1 MQRDND
7 PRSGR
12 NHRTAAHASPGGGP
26 GISELPGAPGGF
38 GGGPLLNRRSMMKA
52 LGLGAAAIAGPG
64 LVAGCSSSSS
74 GGRTSIVFEETKP
87 EVVPYFN
94 NLVAKFNASQ
104 SSVTVSH
111 DFTSSLIAEFVR
123 GNPPAIDCDN
133 YNLTTSIFVAR
144 GVLADLGGLPQA
156 KLIDPNIQA
165 LVTQYASFHGETS
178 ILPYSVAAAGVIYNV
193 DLFDKVGVSSVPT
206 TWSEFLAV
214 CEKFKSAKITPVY
227 QTYGDTWTTQQG
239 LFDYTAGGMIDV
251 AAFYQGLAREGT
263 NLGPNSSVS
272 YQKDFTAPCKQMLSL
287 APYFN
292 DNPIAKHYAD
302 GNQAFASSQAGM
314 YMQGPWAVGEI
325 LAINPKLKMGT
336 FALPATDDASQTKCR
351 VNLDLA
357 IWLPRSQP
365 QAQHDA
371 AVQFLD
377 YLMQPSVLNAY
388 NQANLAFS
396 PLKNAP
402 PQTSPLVSGLN
413 QYVSSGR
420 FYQGPG
426 TYVPLTIPVG
436 NFIQEMML
444 TGNVS
449 GFTSSMDAAFK
460 RLAIRTSA

>member
-1 MQRDND
+1 MRRGRRGKSA
-7 PRSGR
+7 RSGGQR
-12 NHRTAAHASPGGGP
+12 PVPTHGTVTGTPPAQASAMMSRRT
-26 GISELPGAPGGF
+26 
-38 GGGPLLNRRSMMKA
+38 MMKTA
-52 LGLGAAAIAGPG
+52 GLGAAALAVPG
-64 LVAGCSSSSS
+64 LAAGCSSS
-74 GGRTSIVFEETKP
+74 GGTTGIIFEETKP

-104 SSVTVSH
+104 STVAVTH
-111 DFTSSLIAEFVR
+111 DFTTNLIAAFVR

-144 GVLADLGGLPQA
+144 GVLADLAHLPQA
-156 KLIDPNIQA
+156 KLINPNIQA
-165 LVTQYASFHGETS
+165 LVNQYASFHGETNV
-178 ILPYSVAAAGVIYNV
+178 LPFSVAAEGVIYNK
-193 DLFDKVGVSSVPT
+193 DLFDKVGVSDVPT

-214 CEKFKSAKITPVY
+214 CEKFKSKNITPIY

-239 LFDYTAGGMIDV
+239 LFDYTVGGMIDV
-251 AAFYQGLAREGT
+251 AAFYKQLNAEGT

-272 YQKDFTAPCKQMLSL
+272 FAKDFTAPCKQMLSL

-292 DNPIAKHYAD
+292 ENPIAKHYAD
-302 GNQAFASSQAGM
+302 GNLAFASSQAGM
-314 YMQGPWAVGEI
+314 YMQGPWAVGQV
-325 LAINPKLKMGT
+325 LTINPKLKMGT
-336 FALPATDDASQTKCR
+336 FPLPATDDASQTKCR

-357 IWLPRSQP
+357 VWLPRSQP
-365 QAQHDA
+365 AAQRTA
-371 AVQFLD
+371 ALHFLN
-377 YLMQPSVLNAY
+377 YLMQPSVVTAY

-436 NFIQEMML
+436 NFVQEMML
-444 TGNVS
+444 TGDVA
-449 GFTSSMDAAFK
+449 GFTSSMDSAFK

>member
-1 MQRDND
+1 MD
-7 PRSGR
+7 
-12 NHRTAAHASPGGGP
+12 GP
-26 GISELPGAPGGF
+26 VLS
-38 GGGPLLNRRSMMKA
+38 RRSMMKA
-52 LGLGAAAIAGPG
+52 AGLGAAAIAAPG
-64 LVAGCSSSSS
+64 LVAGCSSS
-74 GGRTSIVFEETKP
+74 GGATRIVFEETKP

-104 SSVTVSH
+104 SQVVVTH

-144 GVLADLGGLPQA
+144 GVLADLAGFPQA
-156 KLIDPNIQA
+156 QLIEPNIQA
-165 LVTQYASFHGETS
+165 LVTQYASYHGETS
-178 ILPYSVAAAGVIYNV
+178 ILPYSVAAEGVIYNV

-214 CEKFKSAKITPVY
+214 CEKFKSANITPVY
-227 QTYGDTWTTQQG
+227 QTYGDTWTIQQG
-239 LFDYTAGGMIDV
+239 LFDYTVGGMVDV
-251 AAFYQGLAREGT
+251 AAFYQQLAREGT

-272 YQKDFTAPCKQMLSL
+272 FDKDFTEPCKQMLSL
-287 APYFN
+287 SPYFN
-292 DNPIAKHYAD
+292 AGSIAKHYGD
-302 GNQAFASSQAGM
+302 GNLAFANGQAGM
-314 YMQGPWAVGEI
+314 YMQGPWAVGQV

-336 FALPATDDASQTKCR
+336 FPLPATEDASQTKCR

-365 QAQHDA
+365 AAQRQA

-377 YLMQPSVLNAY
+377 YLMQPSVVNAY

-402 PQTSPLVSGLN
+402 PQTSAIVSGLQ

-420 FYQGPG
+420 FYQGAG
-426 TYVPLTIPVG
+426 TYVPITIPVG
-436 NFIQEMML
+436 NFVQEMML

-449 GFTSSMDAAFK
+449 GFTSSMDGAFK
-460 RLAIRTSA
+460 RLAVRTSA

>member
-1 MQRDND
+1 MQQDRAQR
-7 PRSGR
+7 PGSSGQ
-12 NHRTAAHASPGGGP
+12 AAAPAGGP
-26 GISELPGAPGGF
+26 VME
-38 GGGPLLNRRSMMKA
+38 RRTLMKA
-52 LGLGAAAIAGPG
+52 LGLGAAAIAIPG
-64 LVAGCSSSSS
+64 LAAGCSAASASS
-74 GGRTSIVFEETKP
+74 RTSIVFEETKP

-94 NLVAKFNASQ
+94 NLVAKFNAMQ
-104 SSVTVSH
+104 PDVTVTH
-111 DFTSSLIAEFVR
+111 DFTSNLIAEFVR

-144 GVLADLGGLPQA
+144 GVLADLAGLPQA
-156 KLIDPNIQA
+156 RTIAPDIQA
-165 LVTQYASFHGETS
+165 LVTQYASYHGETS
-178 ILPYSVAAAGVIYNV
+178 ILPYSVAAEGVIYNV

-214 CEKFKSAKITPVY
+214 CEKFKSANITPVY
-227 QTYGDTWTTQQG
+227 QTYGDTWTIQQG
-239 LFDYTAGGMIDV
+239 LFDYTTGGMIDV
-251 AAFYQGLAREGT
+251 AAFYRELAGAGT
-263 NLGPNSSVS
+263 NLGPDSAVS
-272 YQKDFTAPCKQMLSL
+272 FEKDFTAPCQKMLSL

-292 DNPIAKHYAD
+292 ENPIAKHYAD
-302 GNQAFASSQAGM
+302 GNLAFANGQAGM
-314 YMQGPWAVGEI
+314 YMQGPWAVGEV
-325 LAINPKLKMGT
+325 LAISPKLKLGT
-336 FALPATDDASQTKCR
+336 FALPTTDDASQTKCR

-357 IWLPRSQP
+357 IWLPRSQAP
-365 QAQHDA
+365 AQRTA
-371 AVQFLD
+371 AIQFLN

-402 PQTSPLVSGLN
+402 PQKSPLVSGLQ

-426 TYVPLTIPVG
+426 TYVPLTIPIG

-449 GFTSSMDAAFK
+449 GFTSSMDGAFK

>member
-1 MQRDND
+1 
-7 PRSGR
+7 
-12 NHRTAAHASPGGGP
+12 
-26 GISELPGAPGGF
+26 
-38 GGGPLLNRRSMMKA
+38 MMKA
-52 LGLGAAAIAGPG
+52 LGLGTAALAVPS
-64 LVAGCSSSSS
+64 LVAGCSSSS
-74 GGRTSIVFEETKP
+74 GGATKIVFEETKP
-87 EVVPYFN
+87 EVIPYFD

-104 SSVTVSH
+104 SHVVVTH
-111 DFTSSLIAEFVR
+111 DSISSLIAEFVR
-123 GNPPAIDCDN
+123 GDPPAIDCDN

-156 KLIDPNIQA
+156 KTIDPNIQA
-165 LVTQYASFHGETS
+165 LVTQYASFQGETS
-178 ILPYSVAAAGVIYNV
+178 VLPYSVAAEGVIYNV

-206 TWSEFLAV
+206 TWTEFLTVA
-214 CEKFKSAKITPVY
+214 EKFKSAGITPIY

-239 LFDYTAGGMIDV
+239 LFDYTVGGMIDV
-251 AAFYQGLAREGT
+251 AAFYQQLAREGT
-263 NLGPNSSVS
+263 NLGPNSAVS
-272 YQKDFTAPCKQMLSL
+272 FEKDFTPACQKMLSL

-292 DNPIAKHYAD
+292 DNAIARYYAN
-302 GNQAFASSQAGM
+302 GNTAFAAGQAGM
-314 YMQGPWAVGEI
+314 YMQGPWAVGEV

-336 FALPATDDASQTKCR
+336 FALPTTDDASQTRCR

-357 IWLPRSQP
+357 IWLPRSQAP
-365 QAQHDA
+365 AQRA
-371 AVQFLD
+371 AAIQFLN
-377 YLMQPSVLNAY
+377 YLMQPSVMNAY

-402 PQTSPLVSGLN
+402 PQTSPIVSGLQ

-449 GFTSSMDAAFK
+449 GFTSSMDGAFK

>member
-1 MQRDND
+1 VQQDN
-7 PRSGR
+7 
-12 NHRTAAHASPGGGP
+12 
-26 GISELPGAPGGF
+26 
-38 GGGPLLNRRSMMKA
+38 PLGLSRRSMLKA
-52 LGLGAAAIAGPG
+52 LGLGAATIAGPG
-64 LVAGCSSSSS
+64 LVAGCSSS
-74 GGRTSIVFEETKP
+74 GGATRIVFEETKP

-104 SSVTVSH
+104 SQVVVTH

-144 GVLADLGGLPQA
+144 GVLADLAGFSQA

-165 LVTQYASFHGETS
+165 LVTQYASYHGETS
-178 ILPYSVAAAGVIYNV
+178 ILPYSVAAEGVIYNV

-214 CEKFKSAKITPVY
+214 CEKFKSANITPVY
-227 QTYGDTWTTQQG
+227 QTYGDTWTIQQG
-239 LFDYTAGGMIDV
+239 LFDYTTGGMVDV
-251 AAFYQGLAREGT
+251 AAFYQQLAREGT

-272 YQKDFTAPCKQMLSL
+272 FEKDFTEPCQKMLSL
-287 APYFN
+287 SPYFN
-292 DNPIAKHYAD
+292 AGSIAKHYGD
-302 GNQAFASSQAGM
+302 GNLAFANGQAGM
-314 YMQGPWAVGEI
+314 YMQGPWAVGEV

-336 FALPATDDASQTKCR
+336 FPLPGTEDASQTKCR

-357 IWLPRSQP
+357 VWLPRSQP
-365 QAQHDA
+365 AAQRTA

-377 YLMQPSVLNAY
+377 YLMQPSIVNAY

-396 PLKNAP
+396 PFKDAP
-402 PQTSPLVSGLN
+402 PQTSPIVSGLQ

-420 FYQGPG
+420 FYQGAG
-426 TYVPLTIPVG
+426 TYVPITIPVG

-449 GFTSSMDAAFK
+449 GFTSSMDGAFK

>member
-12 NHRTAAHASPGGGP
+12 NHRTSAYTAPGGPGVPEPPGASGGGP
-26 GISELPGAPGGF
+26 VLS
-38 GGGPLLNRRSMMKA
+38 RRSMMKA
-52 LGLGAAAIAGPG
+52 VGLGAAAIAGPG
-64 LVAGCSSSSS
+64 LVAGCSSSS
-74 GGRTSIVFEETKP
+74 GGSTTKIVFEETKP
-87 EVVPYFN
+87 EVIPYFN

-104 SSVTVSH
+104 QHVAVTH
-111 DFTSSLIAEFVR
+111 DFTTNLIAAFVR

-144 GVLADLGGLPQA
+144 GVLANLANLPQA

-178 ILPYSVAAAGVIYNV
+178 VLPFSVAACGVVYNM

-214 CEKFKSAKITPVY
+214 CEKFKSAGITPIY

-239 LFDYTAGGMIDV
+239 LFDYTVGGTIDV

-272 YQKDFTAPCKQMLSL
+272 FAKDFTAPCKQMLTL
-287 APYFN
+287 TPYFN
-292 DNPIAKHYAD
+292 TNPIAKHYAD
-302 GNQAFASSQAGM
+302 GNTQFAGSQAGM
-314 YMQGPWAVGEI
+314 YMQGPWAVGQV

-336 FALPATDDASQTKCR
+336 FPLPATDDASQTKCR

-357 IWLPRSQP
+357 IWLPRSQAA
-365 QAQHDA
+365 AQRTA

-377 YLMQPSVLNAY
+377 YLMQPSIMNAY

-402 PQTSPLVSGLN
+402 PQKSPLVSGLN

-420 FYQGPG
+420 FYQGAG

-449 GFTSSMDAAFK
+449 GFTSSMDSAFK

>member
-1 MQRDND
+1 MQQGKG

-12 NHRTAAHASPGGGP
+12 NHRTVAPVTSAAPEAPGGGP
-26 GISELPGAPGGF
+26 V
-38 GGGPLLNRRSMMKA
+38 LNRRSMMKA
-52 LGLGAAAIAGPG
+52 LGLGAAGIAVPG
-64 LVAGCSSSSS
+64 LVAGCSSSS
-74 GGRTSIVFEETKP
+74 GGATRIVFEETKP

-104 SSVTVSH
+104 SKVVVTH

-144 GVLADLGGLPQA
+144 GVLADLADLPQA
-156 KLIDPNIQA
+156 KTIDPNIQA
-165 LVTQYASFHGETS
+165 LVTQYASFQGETS
-178 ILPYSVAAAGVIYNV
+178 VLPYSVAAEGVIYNR
-193 DLFDKVGVSSVPT
+193 DLFDKVGVSAVPT
-206 TWSEFLAV
+206 TWTEFLAV
-214 CEKFKSAKITPVY
+214 CEKFKSKGIVPIY

-239 LFDYTAGGMIDV
+239 LFDYTAGGMVDV
-251 AAFYQGLAREGT
+251 AAFYQGLAREAT

-272 YQKDFTAPCKQMLSL
+272 FEKDFTAPCKQMLSL

-292 DNPIAKHYAD
+292 ENPIAKHYAD
-302 GNQAFASSQAGM
+302 GNLAFASSQAGM
-314 YMQGPWAVGEI
+314 YMQGPWAVGQV
-325 LAINPKLKMGT
+325 LAISPKLKLGT

-357 IWLPRSQP
+357 VWLPRSQP
-365 QAQHDA
+365 AAQRTA
-371 AVQFLD
+371 AIQFLN
-377 YLMQPSVLNAY
+377 YLMQPSVMNAY

-402 PQTSPLVSGLN
+402 PQKSPLVSGL
-413 QYVSSGR
+413 QPYVSSGR

-426 TYVPLTIPVG
+426 TYVPLTIPIG

-449 GFTSSMDAAFK
+449 GFTSSMDGAFK

>member
-1 MQRDND
+1 
-7 PRSGR
+7 
-12 NHRTAAHASPGGGP
+12 
-26 GISELPGAPGGF
+26 
-38 GGGPLLNRRSMMKA
+38 
-52 LGLGAAAIAGPG
+52 
-64 LVAGCSSSSS
+64 
-74 GGRTSIVFEETKP
+74 VFEETKP

-94 NLVAKFNASQ
+94 NLVAKFNAAHPNIV
-104 SSVTVSH
+104 VTH

-144 GVLADLGGLPQA
+144 GVLADLSGLPQA
-156 KLIDPNIQA
+156 QLIDPNIQA
-165 LVTQYASFHGETS
+165 LVTQYASFHDETS
-178 ILPYSVAAAGVIYNV
+178 VLPYSVAAEGVIYNV

-214 CEKFKSAKITPVY
+214 CEKFMSAKITPVY
-227 QTYGDTWTTQQG
+227 QTFGDTWTTQQG
-239 LFDYTAGGMIDV
+239 LFDYTTGGMIDV
-251 AAFYQGLAREGT
+251 AAFYQQLAAVGT

-272 YQKDFTAPCKQMLSL
+272 FEKDFTASCQKMLSL
-287 APYFN
+287 TPYFN
-292 DNPIAKHYAD
+292 SNPIAKHYAD
-302 GNQAFASSQAGM
+302 GNLAFASSQAGM
-314 YMQGPWAVGEI
+314 YMQGPWAVGEV

-336 FALPATDDASQTKCR
+336 FPLPTTDDPSQTKCR

-365 QAQHDA
+365 AAQRTA
-371 AVQFLD
+371 AIQFLD

-402 PQTSPLVSGLN
+402 PQTSPIVSGLN

-420 FYQGPG
+420 FYQGAG
-426 TYVPLTIPVG
+426 TYVPITIPVG

-449 GFTSSMDAAFK
+449 GFTSSMDSAFK

>member
-1 MQRDND
+1 M
-7 PRSGR
+7 
-12 NHRTAAHASPGGGP
+12 
-26 GISELPGAPGGF
+26 L
-38 GGGPLLNRRSMMKA
+38 KA
-52 LGLGAAAIAGPG
+52 VGLGAAAIAGPG
-64 LVAGCSSSSS
+64 LVAGCSSS
-74 GGRTSIVFEETKP
+74 GGATRIVFEETKP

-104 SSVTVSH
+104 SQVVVTH

-144 GVLADLGGLPQA
+144 GVLADLAGFPQA
-156 KLIDPNIQA
+156 QLIEPNIQA
-165 LVTQYASFHGETS
+165 LVTQYASYHGETS
-178 ILPYSVAAAGVIYNV
+178 ILPYSVAAEGVIYNV

-214 CEKFKSAKITPVY
+214 CEKFKSANITPVY
-227 QTYGDTWTTQQG
+227 QTYGDTWTIQQG
-239 LFDYTAGGMIDV
+239 LFDYTVGGMVDV
-251 AAFYQGLAREGT
+251 AAFYQQLAREGT

-272 YQKDFTAPCKQMLSL
+272 FDKDFTEPCQKMLSL
-287 APYFN
+287 SPYFN
-292 DNPIAKHYAD
+292 VGSIAKHYGD
-302 GNQAFASSQAGM
+302 GNQAFANGQAGM
-314 YMQGPWAVGEI
+314 YMQGPWAVGEV

-336 FALPATDDASQTKCR
+336 FPLPATEDASQTKCR

-365 QAQHDA
+365 AAQRQA

-377 YLMQPSVLNAY
+377 YLMQPSVVNAY

-402 PQTSPLVSGLN
+402 PQTSAIVSGLQ

-420 FYQGPG
+420 FYQGAG
-426 TYVPLTIPVG
+426 TYVPITIPVG

-449 GFTSSMDAAFK
+449 GFTSSMDGAFK
-460 RLAIRTSA
+460 RLAVRTSA

>member
-1 MQRDND
+1 
-7 PRSGR
+7 
-12 NHRTAAHASPGGGP
+12 
-26 GISELPGAPGGF
+26 
-38 GGGPLLNRRSMMKA
+38 
-52 LGLGAAAIAGPG
+52 
-64 LVAGCSSSSS
+64 
-74 GGRTSIVFEETKP
+74 VFEETKP

-104 SSVTVSH
+104 SQVVVTH

-144 GVLADLGGLPQA
+144 GVLADLAGFPQA
-156 KLIDPNIQA
+156 QLIEPNIQA
-165 LVTQYASFHGETS
+165 LVTQYASYHGETS
-178 ILPYSVAAAGVIYNV
+178 ILPYSVAAEGVIYNV

-214 CEKFKSAKITPVY
+214 CEKFKSANITPVY
-227 QTYGDTWTTQQG
+227 QTYGDTWTIQQG
-239 LFDYTAGGMIDV
+239 LFDYTVGGMVDV
-251 AAFYQGLAREGT
+251 AAFYQQLAREGT

-272 YQKDFTAPCKQMLSL
+272 FDKDFTEPCKQMLSL
-287 APYFN
+287 SPYFN
-292 DNPIAKHYAD
+292 AGSIAKHYGD
-302 GNQAFASSQAGM
+302 GNLAFANGQAGM
-314 YMQGPWAVGEI
+314 YMQGPWAVGQV

-336 FALPATDDASQTKCR
+336 FPLPATEDASQTKCR

-365 QAQHDA
+365 AAQRQA

-377 YLMQPSVLNAY
+377 YLMQPSVVNAY

-402 PQTSPLVSGLN
+402 PQTSAIVSGLQ

-420 FYQGPG
+420 FYQGAG
-426 TYVPLTIPVG
+426 TYVPITIPVG
-436 NFIQEMML
+436 NFVQEMML

-449 GFTSSMDAAFK
+449 GFTSSMDGAFK
-460 RLAIRTSA
+460 RLAVRTSA